1 VGRGFS
7 RDITQPN
14 PRGLQPLKSLAI
26 STQDVYWCD
35 STRSRRQIAGI
46 GLCYARSTVEIAFY
60 VLSILQIALGLYLLL
75 QGLQWLYYARR
86 RAMADA
92 GFYAPR
98 TAVLCSCKGLEPG
111 LERNLTTLTE
121 FDHQNY
127 EVFFVLASESDPA
140 YAIVKRVAATSR
152 PKAHVLVAG
161 APVDCGE
168 KVNNLRFAIEQ
179 LPSDFEFLAFADSDG
194 RPGKSWLKRLVSP
207 LSDSRI
213 GATTTMRWLI
223 PNRGDFPTALLAAW
237 NAPIVTMLSEKGK
250 NFCWGGGTA
259 IRRSLFDQLGVV
271 EEWKSSVSDDY
282 SLTRLLHQAGRS
294 IMFLPDCL
302 TVSYVEA
309 TFASLLEFTNRQ
321 ILITRVY
328 AEKMWAFGF
337 ATHTLYCLTLVLGIL
352 LTLGDL
358 AAGLP
363 AFHHVM
369 LTFLP
374 VLLGMMRSSLRVAAV
389 TEVLPALRSQIM
401 GQAWIYIVLT
411 IIIPFL
417 YLVNFV
423 TSLITR
429 KIRWRTI
436 TYELISP
443 NQTRILAN

>member
-1 VGRGFS
+1 ME
-7 RDITQPN
+7 T
-14 PRGLQPLKSLAI
+14 
-26 STQDVYWCD
+26 
-35 STRSRRQIAGI
+35 
-46 GLCYARSTVEIAFY
+46 AFY
-60 VLSILQIALGLYLLL
+60 VLSVLQIALGLYLLL

-86 RAMADA
+86 RSMADA
-92 GFYAPR
+92 GFYAPH

-140 YAIVKRVAATSR
+140 YAVAKRVAATSR
-152 PKAHVLVAG
+152 PKAHVLIAG

-168 KVNNLRFAIEQ
+168 KCNNLRFAIEQ
-179 LPSDFEFLAFADSDG
+179 IPPDFEFLAFADSDG
-194 RPGKSWLKRLVSP
+194 RPGKSWLKRLVAP
-207 LSDSRI
+207 LSDSRV

-223 PNRGDFPTALLAAW
+223 PNRSDFPSALLAAW
-237 NAPIVTMLSEKGK
+237 NAPVVTMLSEKGK

-259 IRRSLFDQLGVV
+259 IRRSLFDQLGVA
-271 EEWKSSVSDDY
+271 EEWKYSVSDDY
-282 SLTRLLHQAGRS
+282 SLTRLLHRAGRT

-309 TFASLLEFTNRQ
+309 TFASLFEFTNRQ

-328 AEKMWAFGF
+328 AEQMWAFGF
-337 ATHTLYCLTLVLGIL
+337 ATHTLYCLTLLLGII

-363 AFHHVM
+363 AFHHAM

-389 TEVLPALRSQIM
+389 TEVLSSLRSQIM
-401 GQAWIYIVLT
+401 SQAWIYILLT
-411 IIIPFL
+411 VIIPFL
-417 YLVNFV
+417 YVANFV

-436 TYELISP
+436 TYEVVSP